1 MGHVFRLI
9 SLGSLAGGLAV
20 GCAIPPPPGTPIP
33 PAAQV
38 VPADTRATVYGS
50 TIEEVVQN
58 PAIGDR
64 VRAMFGADWSG
75 GQLAFPG
82 ASAYFARG
90 GPPQMVRIGGVDYIA
105 FNDCVPNACDAGRV
119 LLLIR
124 EGGSEIVARLD
135 EGGFAHYY
143 AFGNVT
149 RDTAQLVADS
159 GLRALRQAGTTS

>member
-1 MGHVFRLI
+1 MSHVFRLI
-9 SLGSLAGGLAV
+9 CLGALAAV
-20 GCAIPPPPGTPIP
+20 VAAGCAIPPPPGTPTP

-38 VPADTRATVYGS
+38 VPTDTRVGVYGS

-58 PAIGDR
+58 PAIGDKI
-64 VRAMFGADWSG
+64 RAMFGADWSG
-75 GQLAFPG
+75 GQLASPG

-90 GPPQMVRIGGVDYIA
+90 GPPQIVRIGGVDYIA
-105 FNDCVPNACDAGRV
+105 FSGCVPSACEAGRV

-124 EGGSEIVARLD
+124 EGGTEIVARLD

-149 RDTAQLVADS
+149 RDTAQLVADG
-159 GLRALRQAGTTS
+159 GLRALRQAGAMS

>member
-1 MGHVFRLI
+1 MGHALRLI
-9 SLGSLAGGLAV
+9 SLGTLAVIMAV
-20 GCAIPPPPGTPIP
+20 GCAIPPRAGMPIP

-50 TIEEVVQN
+50 TIEEVVRN
-58 PAIGDR
+58 PAIGDKI
-64 VRAMFGADWSG
+64 RAMFGADWSG
-75 GQLAFPG
+75 GQLASPG
-82 ASAYFARG
+82 ASAYFAG
-90 GPPQMVRIGGVDYIA
+90 GEPPQMVRIGGVDYIA

-124 EGGSEIVARLD
+124 EGGSEIVAQLD

-149 RDTAQLVADS
+149 RDTAQVVADS
-159 GLRALRQAGTTS
+159 GRRALRQAGAAS

>member
-1 MGHVFRLI
+1 MSHVFRLI
-9 SLGSLAGGLAV
+9 SLGALVAVVTV
-20 GCAIPPPPGTPIP
+20 GCAIPPPPGTPTP

-38 VPADTRATVYGS
+38 VPTDTRVSVYGS

-58 PAIGDR
+58 PAIGDKI
-64 VRAMFGADWSG
+64 RAMFGADWNG
-75 GQLAFPG
+75 GQLVSPG

-90 GPPQMVRIGGVDYIA
+90 GPPQIVRIGGADYIA
-105 FNDCVPNACDAGRV
+105 FSGCVPRACDAGRV

-149 RDTAQLVADS
+149 RNTAQLVADS
-159 GLRALRQAGTTS
+159 GLRALRQAGAMS

>member
-9 SLGSLAGGLAV
+9 TLGSLAVGLAV
-20 GCAIPPPPGTPIP
+20 GCTIPPRPGMPIP
-33 PAAQV
+33 PTAQV

-50 TIEEVVQN
+50 TIEEVVRN
-58 PAIGDR
+58 PAIGDKI
-64 VRAMFGADWSG
+64 RAMFGADWSG
-75 GQLAFPG
+75 GQLASPG

-90 GPPQMVRIGGVDYIA
+90 GPPQMVRIDGVDYTA
-105 FNDCVPNACDAGRV
+105 FSGCVPSACDAGRV

-124 EGGSEIVARLD
+124 EGGSDIVARLD
-135 EGGFAHYY
+135 EGGFSHYY